1 MVISQKKIKEFQQYI
16 FDWWE
21 IHKRDL
27 PWRHTTD
34 PYCIMVSEIM
44 LQQTQV
50 SRVMTKY
57 IEFLMTYPTISA
69 LARAKTSDVLRLWK
83 GMGYNRRALYIHQAA
98 KIISDTYINT
108 FPSSEQ
114 QLSKLPGIGKY
125 TARAI
130 MVFAYKK
137 DVAMVDTNIRK
148 IITHFF
154 FHDVKQSEKVIQN
167 TADQLVP
174 KGKSWEWHQALMDY
188 GALSNLKVHHPERI
202 LSLSKES
209 RRVERKITVPF
220 HQSNRYFRGRI
231 MDLLR
236 EKSWD
241 IDELVGNEEKMHKR
255 SKEFFIEIIQ
265 GLQKDGLVECS
276 STTIGL
282 PQ

>member
-1 MVISQKKIKEFQQYI
+1 MTLSRHNIRKFQSKI
-16 FDWWE
+16 FDWW
-21 IHKRDL
+21 KTNRRDL
-27 PWRHTTD
+27 PWRHIHD
-34 PYCIMVSEIM
+34 PYSIMVSEIM

-50 SRVMTKY
+50 LRVTAKY
-57 IEFLMTYPTISA
+57 REFIKRFPDVQT

-83 GMGYNRRALYIHQAA
+83 GMGYNRRALYLSQSA
-98 KIISDTYINT
+98 KIISNRYENT

-114 QLSKLPGIGKY
+114 QLSGLPGIGKY

-154 FHDVKQSEKVIQN
+154 FHDVKQSEKVIQD

-174 KGKSWEWHQALMDY
+174 KSKSWEWHQALMDY
-188 GALSNLKVHHPERI
+188 GAAHTKSLLVSKSP
-202 LSLSKES
+202 SLS
-209 RRVERKITVPF
+209 RKVSF
-220 HQSNRYFRGRI
+220 KDSNRYFRGRI

-236 EKSWD
+236 EKSWN
-241 IDELVGNEEKMHKR
+241 IDELIGHEEKTHKR

-276 STTIGL
+276 SATVGL
-282 PQ
+282 PK